1 MKIIIVG
8 IGKVGYTIAENLSAE
23 GHGVTVIDND
33 DKALSRANEALDILC
48 IKGNGASADILKSAG
63 VERADVVVAAT
74 DRDELNMLCCLTAK
88 KLGAKYTAARIRD
101 FEYANEVSRLKKV
114 MDIDMVI
121 NPEHATALQ
130 ISRLIRFPNATDIDT
145 FYRGR
150 IELVGFRVAEG
161 DFITGVPLLSVKKR
175 LKNVPILFC
184 AVNSGGIT
192 SIPKG
197 STVFSPSDTVY
208 VIGESVGVDLFFRE
222 LGRVSQKIRHVFI
235 LGGSR
240 IAFYLA
246 RYLVQMNIGV
256 TIVESNPERC
266 HELCEALPK
275 ALIVNG
281 DGTDQEL
288 LSSENLQNA
297 GAFVALTGR
306 DEDNI
311 ITSLYA
317 KRLGVPKIIT
327 KINRGNYYDIVDQLG
342 IDSLVSP
349 KLITAYSI
357 LHSVRAMQNTHGSRM
372 DALYQIASGGAEAMV
387 FTVTEGTRHLGI
399 PLRDLR
405 LKSSVLIGLIHRDGK
420 FIIPEGGD
428 HFELGDG
435 IIIIIKSGL
444 PLLEVNDIFEE

>member
-8 IGKVGYTIAENLSAE
+8 IGKVGFTIAENLSAE
-23 GHGVTVIDND
+23 GHGVTAIDND
-33 DKALSRANEALDILC
+33 DRALSRANEALDVLC
-48 IKGNGASADILKSAG
+48 IKGNGASAGILKSAD
-63 VERADVVVAAT
+63 VEKADVVIAAT

-114 MDIDMVI
+114 LDIDMVI
-121 NPEHATALQ
+121 NPEHASALQ
-130 ISRLIRFPNATDIDT
+130 ISRLLRFPNATDIDT

-150 IELVGFRVAEG
+150 IELVGFRVAEK
-161 DFITGVPLLSVKKR
+161 DFITDVPLSTVKKR
-175 LKNVPILFC
+175 LKNIPILFC
-184 AVNSGGIT
+184 AVNSGGKT
-192 SIPKG
+192 FIPKG
-197 STVFSPSDTVY
+197 STVFSPGDTVY
-208 VIGESVGVDLFFRE
+208 VIGESVGVEMFFRE
-222 LGRVSQKIRHVFI
+222 LGRITQKIKHVFI
-235 LGGSR
+235 IGGGL

-246 RYLVQMNIGV
+246 RYLIQMNIGV
-256 TIVESNPERC
+256 KIVEIDPERC
-266 HELCEALPK
+266 RELCEALPK
-275 ALIVNG
+275 ALIVKG

-327 KINRGNYYDIVDQLG
+327 KVNRQNYYDIVNQLG

-357 LHSVRAMQNTHGSRM
+357 LHNVRAMQNTHGSRM
-372 DALYQIASGGAEAMV
+372 DALYQIASGGAEATV
-387 FTVTEGTRHLGI
+387 FTVAEKTRHLGKA
-399 PLRDLR
+399 LKDMH
-405 LKSSVLIGLIHRDGK
+405 LKSNVLIGLIYREGK
-420 FIIPEGGD
+420 FIVPEGGD
-428 HFELGDG
+428 HFEVGDG
-435 IIIIIKSGL
+435 IILIIKSGM
-444 PLLEVNDIFEE
+444 PLLDLNDIFEE